1 MVKKY
6 IIPVS
11 SVTHQPILNVV
22 IKGENGRMGTTDLLI
37 DTGAQQTTLDVIL
50 VEPLGLDLSKGKK
63 SFITTAS
70 GNEEVVVVTV
80 PLLKIGEIELLDH
93 PVCIHDFKSFYNA
106 SGVLGMDVISMY
118 NFTLNQKDRVAIFEE
133 F

>member
-1 MVKKY
+1 MLLD
-6 IIPVS
+6 IIGIS
-11 SVTHQPILNVV
+11 F
-22 IKGENGRMGTTDLLI
+22 RMGTTDLLI

-70 GNEEVVVVTV
+70 GNEEVVVVAV
-80 PLLKIGEIELLDH
+80 PLLKIVQIFLQ
-93 PVCIHDFKSFYNA
+93 CIGSI
-106 SGVLGMDVISMY
+106 GMDVISMY